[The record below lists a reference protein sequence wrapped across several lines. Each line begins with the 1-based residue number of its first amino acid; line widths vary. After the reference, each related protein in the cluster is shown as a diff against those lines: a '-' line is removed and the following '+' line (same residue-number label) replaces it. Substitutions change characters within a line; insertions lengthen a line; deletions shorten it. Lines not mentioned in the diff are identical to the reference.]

1 MSVIQF
7 ESVVEGN
14 VIRIPE
20 EYVNAI
26 QSGTKVTVRSNDR
39 INGIPFELVAGL
51 TQKTPK
57 LGCMKGKIWMS
68 DDFDDP
74 LDDFNEYM

>member
-26 QSGTKVTVRSNDR
+26 HSGTKVTVRSNNPKR
-39 INGIPFELVAGL
+39 LQNCRAEAGAL
-51 TQKTPK
+51 LP
-57 LGCMKGKIWMS
+57 
-68 DDFDDP
+68 DDFTALKIDTRGFKFDREEA
-74 LDDFNEYM
+74 NER